1 MKNEELLPLPTDA
14 DQLEACLADPMW
26 RIMSGCLYKIKI
38 KGDEWDDL
46 SGDDVTFELPF
57 KPNPAQ
63 LKFIERMWHRNIIL
77 KARQLGFTT
86 LICILWLDHA
96 LFNAN
101 QNCAIIAQD
110 LPTVFSVVGDL
121 HFVLRLPGADHDTGA
136 VRHAAQA
143 YSKGSPCRA
152 QRLVRLVQSTL
163 RSAHEWLLGDEHSA
177 DRERWSHDAGIR
189 RDRGGTGLHLYAP
202 AVGVPAYRRPRLCN
216 D

>member
-46 SGDDVTFELPF
+46 SDDDVTFELPF

-63 LKFIERMWHRNIIL
+63 LKFIERLWHRNIIL

-110 LPTVFSVVGDL
+110 LDTVYEIFS
-121 HFVLRLPGADHDTGA
+121 
-136 VRHAAQA
+136 
-143 YSKGSPCRA
+143 KC
-152 QRLVRLVQSTL
+152 
-163 RSAHEWLLGDEHSA
+163 
-177 DRERWSHDAGIR
+177 
-189 RDRGGTGLHLYAP
+189 
-202 AVGVPAYRRPRLCN
+202 
-216 D
+216 